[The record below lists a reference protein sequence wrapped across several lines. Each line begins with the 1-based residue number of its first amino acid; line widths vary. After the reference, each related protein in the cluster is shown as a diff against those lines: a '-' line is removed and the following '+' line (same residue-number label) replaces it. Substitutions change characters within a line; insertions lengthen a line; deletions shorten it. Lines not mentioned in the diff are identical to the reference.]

1 MKSIFKSIIVAIIT
15 WQAKMVLRKYKPKI
29 VAVTGS
35 VGKTGSKDAIDA
47 VLSKFVYV
55 RKSRKSFNSEIGVPL
70 TILNCPNGWNNPLVW
85 LKNVLDGFALILLP
99 NHYPDWLVLE
109 VGADRPGDIQIV
121 TEWLRP
127 DISVVTKLSKVP
139 VHVEYFRSVG
149 EVLQEKSFIV
159 RNMGREGV
167 AVLNA
172 DDEDVFAF
180 QGLTDNKKIFFGK
193 SDISTIRGEN
203 FHITYNEEEKPIGI
217 SFRAVHLDESAD
229 VFIKGALGIQQMYIA
244 LSALAVGHALGFP
257 LKKMAKAFEDFEPSP
272 SRMRLISGVKESVV
286 IDDSYNS
293 SPVALEEALRTLK
306 EIKSKGKKIAVL
318 GDMLELGIY
327 STDEHKKAG
336 EMLSGTCDILITAG
350 VRARFFAE
358 GALNAEMDESK
369 IFQFEDSVS
378 AGKQAELL
386 SGPGDV
392 ILIKGSQGVRME
404 KAVEEVM
411 AHPEKKDSL
420 LCRQE
425 EEWKNR

>member
-1 MKSIFKSIIVAIIT
+1 MKSIFKSIIVSIIT

-47 VLSKFVYV
+47 VLNNFVYV
-55 RKSRKSFNSEIGVPL
+55 RKSRKSFNSDIGVPL
-70 TILNCPNGWNNPLVW
+70 TILNCPNGWNNPLIW
-85 LKNVLDGFALILLP
+85 LKNILDGFALILLP

-109 VGADRPGDIQIV
+109 VGADRPGDIQYV
-121 TEWLRP
+121 TEWLKP

-159 RNMGREGV
+159 RNMGRDGI
-167 AVLNA
+167 AVLNS
-172 DDEDVFAF
+172 DDEDVIAF
-180 QGLTDNKKIFFGK
+180 QNLTDNKKVFFGQNDLATVK
-193 SDISTIRGEN
+193 GES
-203 FHITYNEEEKPIGI
+203 FHITYNEDGEPVGI
-217 SFRAVHLDESAD
+217 SFHAVCLDEHAD
-229 VFIKGALGIQQMYIA
+229 VFIKGALGMQQMYIA

-257 LKKMAKAFEDFEPSP
+257 LKKMAKAFENLEPSLG
-272 SRMRLISGVKESVV
+272 RMRLISGVKESVI

-293 SPVALEEALRTLK
+293 SPIALESALNTLG
-306 EIKSKGKKIAVL
+306 EIKAKGKKIAVL

-336 EMLSGTCDILITAG
+336 ETASKVCGVLITAG
-350 VRARFFAE
+350 VRARFFAD
-358 GALNAEMDESK
+358 GALNAGMDESK
-369 IFQFEDSVS
+369 IFQFEDSQS
-378 AGKQAELL
+378 AGKQAELIV
-386 SGPGDV
+386 GKGDIV
-392 ILIKGSQGVRME
+392 LIKGSQGARLE

-411 AHPEKKDSL
+411 AHPEKKESL